1 MFHFC
6 EENNWISQCLC
17 SSAAFSSYTEAQN
30 SLKIDF
36 FSTSIQ
42 KNQMQ
47 GHSSAIG
54 VPFFFFGPVS
64 SALIFCPVLAGTPQS
79 GSSPFET
86 VWYGSLFEMSSA
98 KAISSSLD
106 DSEYLMHMQ
115 QHAHNDMADH
125 NCMHIFMIF

>member
-36 FSTSIQ
+36 FLHLFRKIKCKDIPVLQ
-42 KNQMQ
+42 E
-47 GHSSAIG
+47 
-54 VPFFFFGPVS
+54 FLFFFGPVS

-115 QHAHNDMADH
+115 QYAHHDMADH